1 MSVKAFLPSRVTRRS
16 LVLVSGL
23 GLMTGIFAAC
33 APAATP
39 TAVPLP
45 AKPTEAPKAAVVA
58 PTAVPAVPTAA
69 TAPTLAPVPS
79 KPAAAPTLAPETKP
93 AAATPAALAPST
105 APAATLKMAF
115 VPSSDS
121 TKILATGQPLGDLLG
136 KLTGLKFEVTVPT
149 SYAAVIE
156 AMGSGKVDVAWL
168 APFSYVLAKDKFG
181 AEVIAGSVRAGSKT
195 YVSQIITHV
204 ESGVNNLEDLKGK
217 KFAFV
222 DSASASGYLYPA
234 ALLKEKGFD
243 PKTYFSEVVNA
254 GGHDKVVIAVYNKQ
268 VAGGATFGRSSMD
281 PNAPLTDA
289 RGRVTGTLPDVLQ
302 KVKIIAET
310 DPIPNDT
317 VSVRKG
323 LDKAVIDKLKTGLL
337 QIGKEPDGKKLLGDL
352 YQIDGLAE
360 TTDADYEPIRRKA
373 QLVGLNIESS
383 VIPAAPAPTVA
394 APASPPA
401 TKP

>member
-1 MSVKAFLPSRVTRRS
+1 MMGNRTFSLSPMTRRN
-16 LVLVSGL
+16 LVLVGGPGL
-23 GLMTGIFAAC
+23 FTVILAAC
-33 APAATP
+33 GPAAAP
-39 TAVPLP
+39 TAVPAP
-45 AKPTEAPKAAVVA
+45 PKPTEAPKPAAAA
-58 PTAVPAVPTAA
+58 PTIAP
-69 TAPTLAPVPS
+69 APTKPV
-79 KPAAAPTLAPETKP
+79 AAPTLAPETKP
-93 AAATPAALAPST
+93 ASAATPAAVAPGASA
-105 APAATLKMAF
+105 APALKMAF

-121 TKILATGQPLGDLLG
+121 AKILATGQPLGDLLG
-136 KLTGLKFEVTVPT
+136 KLTGLKFEVSVPT

-181 AEVIAGSVRAGSKT
+181 AEVIAGTVRAGSKT

-204 ESGVNNLEDLKGK
+204 ESGVNTLEDLKGK

-222 DSASASGYLYPA
+222 DSASASGFLYPA

-289 RGRVTGTLPDVLQ
+289 RARVTSTLPDVLQ

-323 LDKAVIDKLKTGLL
+323 LDKAIIDKLKTGLL

-352 YQIDGLAE
+352 YQIDGLTE

-373 QLVGLNIESS
+373 QLVGLNIETS
-383 VIPAAPAPTVA
+383 VIPAGPAPTAVA
-394 APASPPA
+394 PTGSPAA
-401 TKP
+401 KP